1 MNLSLL
7 GQDLGGRGTPK
18 ECPSKIRHKCIE
30 GVGAGGSASPGR
42 DSFFLVPQNLQN
54 RFKK

>member
-30 GVGAGGSASPGR
+30 GVGAGDSASPGR
-42 DSFFLVPQNLQN
+42 DSFFVVPQNLQN